1 MAVGQAEQVV
11 NEDTRV
17 GGVLEDAAVGA
28 PLAGHVVQAVVLE
41 QLLDDLVEVHRQ
53 VLGPSVH
60 LFRGQNRLVV
70 DIYESKDLVKL
81 EGDFEELALP
91 RLVLEAS
98 AGEDEARLLWN
109 VSEEGFTYDVA
120 RDLVEDSLELDE
132 LLVLA
137 NH

>member
-1 MAVGQAEQVV
+1 
-11 NEDTRV
+11 
-17 GGVLEDAAVGA
+17 
-28 PLAGHVVQAVVLE
+28 
-41 QLLDDLVEVHRQ
+41 
-53 VLGPSVH
+53 
-60 LFRGQNRLVV
+60 
-70 DIYESKDLVKL
+70 LVKL